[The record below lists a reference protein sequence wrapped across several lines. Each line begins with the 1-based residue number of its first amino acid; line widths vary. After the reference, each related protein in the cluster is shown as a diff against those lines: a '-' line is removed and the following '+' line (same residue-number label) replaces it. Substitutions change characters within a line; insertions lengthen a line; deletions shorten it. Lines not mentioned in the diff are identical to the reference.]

1 MKVPVPHFTP
11 GILPNP
17 VRVPN
22 LVVIMYN
29 EIVLFCALWFSKR
42 KACFLSFLYP
52 YYRGMSLVLKLSV

>member
-29 EIVLFCALWFSKR
+29 EIVLFCALCFPKR
-42 KACFLSFLYP
+42 NSFLYH
-52 YYRGMSLVLKLSV
+52 YYRGMSLVLKLSKIKL